1 MVVRVLV
8 LSCLIDLAMW
18 LVGSD
23 ATNAWQIFAAKL
35 RTHITATGTVP
46 TWSPL
51 CKVLYILTTA
61 IRHSFFRERA
71 TGFPNK
77 GEEGPSD
84 NTSCFTQSDDHV
96 IRVSAPLQRLAWLA
110 EFQVPDS
117 CLYQWNLDSGFQSL
131 VAFRIPMP
139 RLPDFTD
146 KNFPD
151 SGNPD
156 SLIIKVGRKAVIM
169 DTSQTLRCRC

>member
-1 MVVRVLV
+1 MVVKVLV
-8 LSCLIDLAMW
+8 LLCLIDLAMW

-35 RTHITATGTVP
+35 RTHITASGTVP

-96 IRVSAPLQRLAWLA
+96 ISPFTKAGMVGRIPGTGFLPLSVELGFWIPVVSGI
-110 EFQVPDS
+110 PDS
-117 CLYQWNLDSGFQSL
+117 NAQDSRFHRQKFPGFRKSGF
-131 VAFRIPMP
+131 P
-139 RLPDFTD
+139 
-146 KNFPD
+146 NY
-151 SGNPD
+151 
-156 SLIIKVGRKAVIM
+156 
-169 DTSQTLRCRC
+169 

>member
-1 MVVRVLV
+1 MVVRVL
-8 LSCLIDLAMW
+8 LCLIDLAMW

-23 ATNAWQIFAAKL
+23 AINAWQIFAAKL
-35 RTHITATGTVP
+35 RTHITASGTVP

-110 EFQVPDS
+110 EFQVRDS
-117 CLYQWNLDSGFQSL
+117 CLCQWNLDSGFQSL

-139 RLPDFTD
+139 RIPDFTG

-156 SLIIKVGRKAVIM
+156 SLIIIKVGRKAVIM

>member
-96 IRVSAPLQRLAWLA
+96 ISPFTKAGMVGRIPGTGFQPLSVELGFCIPMVSGI
-110 EFQVPDS
+110 PDS
-117 CLYQWNLDSGFQSL
+117 YSCIPDSKAQDSRFHRQKFPGFRKSGF
-131 VAFRIPMP
+131 P
-139 RLPDFTD
+139 
-146 KNFPD
+146 N
-151 SGNPD
+151 
-156 SLIIKVGRKAVIM
+156 
-169 DTSQTLRCRC
+169 